1 MHNSRRHSALP
12 LGATAT
18 VQAEGTRK
26 QSRNSPTWV
35 MLAVFALAIA
45 LALFASACATTTA
58 SSTSATT
65 PAATAPGE
73 LFSSVAIG
81 VLLDKTESAPEYGV
95 PAPKPD
101 AFAPLI
107 KVVRQNGGDFRAE
120 EITGR
125 SPDAM
130 VRLHVAPPPACPPAP
145 LADTTGNAFIDQ
157 ELVESYETRKG
168 AYDEAY
174 SRWRATADG
183 DTARFQQDL
192 QRLLAK
198 PAIAKHT
205 DIFDALNRAMCFLG
219 EPQAPGQVLV
229 HRYLLLLTDGRD
241 NVHAA
246 PVTVPSDIRVLVVNG
261 SGSLGALQSLRPLR
275 FESLAA
281 AIDFVVKTESMAKE

>member
-1 MHNSRRHSALP
+1 
-12 LGATAT
+12 
-18 VQAEGTRK
+18 
-26 QSRNSPTWV
+26 
-35 MLAVFALAIA
+35 MLAVFALALAIA
-45 LALFASACATTTA
+45 LALFASACTTTTA
-58 SSTSATT
+58 STTNATT

-73 LFSSVAIG
+73 PLSPVAIG

-101 AFAPLI
+101 EFSPLI
-107 KVVRQNGGDFRAE
+107 EVVRRYGGDFRAG

-125 SPDAM
+125 SPDTM

-157 ELVESYETRKG
+157 EAVESYETRKA

-174 SRWRATADG
+174 SRWRVTADG
-183 DTARFQQDL
+183 DTTRFQQDL
-192 QRLLAK
+192 QRILAK

-205 DIFDALNRAMCFLG
+205 DIFDALHRAMWFLG
-219 EPQAPGQVLV
+219 EPQAPGQAPV

-246 PVTVPSDIRVLVVNG
+246 PVALPSDIHVLVVNG
-261 SGSLGALQSLRPLR
+261 SGSLGALESLRPLR

-281 AIDFVVKTESMAKE
+281 AVDFIVKTESMAKEQTR